1 MKNLIV
7 ITLIVLLSS
16 CNHKYNYR
24 IKDERGR
31 VYLLNYYTKT
41 GDGCILFNDK
51 PGVYSMEGYPTRLCG
66 KYKIKK
72 LK

>member
-1 MKNLIV
+1 MKKLFV
-7 ITLIVLLSS
+7 ITLMVLLAS
-16 CNHKYNYR
+16 CSHKYNYR

-31 VYLLNYYTKT
+31 IYLSNFYNKT

-51 PGVYSMEGYPTRLCG
+51 PGVYSMEGHPTRLCG
-66 KYKIKK
+66 DYVIEK